1 LETFATSMRTF
12 KTELLRGDEVKSHT
26 IENLGW

>member
-12 KTELLRGDEVKSHT
+12 KTRNYL
-26 IENLGW
+26 